1 MRLVMSMRLLR
12 LMRLV
17 LLPSSAKL
25 MGLVSLL
32 RLV

>member
-1 MRLVMSMRLLR
+1 MSMRLLR

-32 RLV
+32 TLG